1 MSIKI
6 RIHPNLFGFTND
18 VESAQVKGSTV
29 GECFEELV
37 KQFPGLEKG
46 LFDKQSGKILPI
58 YDIWVND
65 ESSYPEELDKPVK
78 DGDELYITTVIA
90 DG

>member
-18 VESAQVKGSTV
+18 IETAQVEGRTI
-29 GECFEELV
+29 GECFKVLV

-46 LFDKQSGKILPI
+46 LFDKKNGKILPVF
-58 YDIWVND
+58 DIWVND
-65 ESSYPEELDKPVK
+65 ESSYPEELEKPVK

>member
-6 RIHPNLFGFTND
+6 RIHPYLFGFTDD
-18 VESAQVKGSTV
+18 VESVQVKGGTV

-46 LFDKQSGKILPI
+46 LFDEQTGKILPVF
-58 YDIWVND
+58 DIWVNE
-65 ESSYPEELDKPVK
+65 ESSYPEELEMPVK